1 MGIMEHWM
9 KLKYTAIIS
18 IVILSVYTYLPFFNG
33 LGCDFKIEVNNSERF
48 HYSSCHLGVMKSIFK
63 NPETGKMLTYT
74 GLFGK
79 RGDDVFFIVFDKNVL
94 QDGSISTSKVQHS
107 NLIEGKI
114 FFTGKQI
121 QGGAFDYILMSSP
134 FYQIYTVK
142 RVGRLSIW

>member
-1 MGIMEHWM
+1 MR
-9 KLKYTAIIS
+9 LKYIAIIS
-18 IVILSVYTYLPFFNG
+18 LVILSVYTYLPFING
-33 LGCDFKIEVNNSERF
+33 LGCDFKIEVDNSERF
-48 HYSSCHLGVMKSIFK
+48 HYSSCHFGVMKSIFK
-63 NPETGKMLTYT
+63 NTDTGKVLTYS

-94 QDGSISTSKVQHS
+94 DSGDLSKSKVQHT
-107 NLIEGKI
+107 NLIDGKV

-121 QGGAFDYILMSSP
+121 KGDEFDYILMSSP